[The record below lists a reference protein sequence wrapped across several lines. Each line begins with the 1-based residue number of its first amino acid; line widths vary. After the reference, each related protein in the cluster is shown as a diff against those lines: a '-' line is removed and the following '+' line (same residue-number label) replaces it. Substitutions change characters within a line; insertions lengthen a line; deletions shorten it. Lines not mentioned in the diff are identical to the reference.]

1 MSIPWTV
8 NGSSEWAYIWQ
19 KWEQFHQRGMGRE
32 EVGRKRK
39 ERDVKRRGGEEK
51 GRRGMGR
58 EELGRKGKERDWE
71 RRGGGGKGKERD
83 GERRGG
89 KKREGKGLG
98 EKGRR
103 KDSVPVQN
111 KQKTK
116 QNKSNNPQAHG
127 MSAWSR
133 KKAGCKIRWIDWE
146 L

>member
-1 MSIPWTV
+1 
-8 NGSSEWAYIWQ
+8 
-19 KWEQFHQRGMGRE
+19 MGRE
-32 EVGRKRK
+32 GGEEKGRKGIGR
-39 ERDVKRRGGEEK
+39 EGGGEEK
-51 GRRGMGR
+51 GRRGIGR
-58 EELGRKGKERDWE
+58 E
-71 RRGGGGKGKERD
+71 GG
-83 GERRGG
+83 
-89 KKREGKGLG
+89 
-98 EKGRR
+98 R

>member
-1 MSIPWTV
+1 
-8 NGSSEWAYIWQ
+8 
-19 KWEQFHQRGMGRE
+19 MGRK
-32 EVGRKRK
+32 GK

-51 GRRGMGR
+51 GRKGIGR
-58 EELGRKGKERDWE
+58 EGGGGKGKERDGE
-71 RRGGGGKGKERD
+71 RRGGKKREGEGLGAKGGGGKVKERD

-127 MSAWSR
+127 MSA
-133 KKAGCKIRWIDWE
+133 
-146 L
+146 